1 MELVD
6 ANFDKAIDAEIL
18 DKKFKG
24 LQWITN
30 KYMNNPKKELKL
42 LNESKNVMKKSNFD
56 YIIITDYQFFPLLLN
71 LKMRLLQMV

>member
-18 DKKFKG
+18 DEKFRG

-30 KYMNNPKKELKL
+30 KFMDNPMKELKL
-42 LNESKNVMKKSNFD
+42 LNESKKIMKKS
-56 YIIITDYQFFPLLLN
+56 
-71 LKMRLLQMV
+71 